1 MEGKRIGHT
10 EGILMIHIVMAEVV
24 IKNVG
29 GVDAQGDVVQA
40 TVMIAANVG
49 TVSIEMR
56 KINAATLLKAGVQK
70 RVMMK
75 PRLNAR
81 KR

>member
-1 MEGKRIGHT
+1 
-10 EGILMIHIVMAEVV
+10 MIHIVMAEVV

-40 TVMIAANVG
+40 TVMIAANAGIVN
-49 TVSIEMR
+49 IEMR
-56 KINAATLLKAGVQK
+56 KINVVTLLKAGVQK

-75 PRLNAR
+75 QRLNAR

>member
-10 EGILMIHIVMAEVV
+10 EGILKIHIVMAEVV

-40 TVMIAANVG
+40 TVMIAANAGIVN
-49 TVSIEMR
+49 IEMR
-56 KINAATLLKAGVQK
+56 KINVVTLLKAGVQK

-75 PRLNAR
+75 QRLNAR

>member
-10 EGILMIHIVMAEVV
+10 EGILKIHIVMAEVV

-49 TVSIEMR
+49 IVSIEMR
-56 KINAATLLKAGVQK
+56 KINVVTLLKAGVQK

-75 PRLNAR
+75 QRLNAR

>member
-1 MEGKRIGHT
+1 MEAKRIGHT
-10 EGILMIHIVMAEVV
+10 EGILKIHIVMADVV

-29 GVDAQGDVVQA
+29 GIDAQGDVVLA